1 MTPHEDFSSDRAL
14 AFALGERASEV
25 ALARFRRGVATRQK
39 PDGSLVTDADIEVER
54 HLLEML
60 ARERPDD
67 AVLSEESGEHPGA
80 SSRRWILDPIDGT
93 SYFASGR
100 ESWGTHVALEQDGQ
114 LVLGLVTRP
123 TAAQWYWATR
133 GGGAHRGALGSDTS
147 LEKLRVSATDDFAR
161 ARVMSWS
168 RQSAELEARLKAGG
182 QWVTP
187 SLDGALEL
195 AAGRLDAIFDDTGYA
210 WDLAPFVLIGEEAG
224 GRFVDRE
231 GGHRIDR
238 FGGWLTN
245 GRIDAALGV
254 PSPR

>member
-1 MTPHEDFSSDRAL
+1 MDHDDFSSDRAL
-14 AFALGERASEV
+14 AFALGQRASEV

-67 AVLSEESGEHPGA
+67 AVLSEESGEHGA
-80 SSRRWILDPIDGT
+80 SSRRWIIDPIDGT

-100 ESWGTHVALEQDGQ
+100 ESWGTHVALERDGQ
-114 LVLGLVTRP
+114 LVVGLVTRP

-147 LEKLRVSATDDFAR
+147 LEVLRVSTTDDPAR

-168 RQSAELEARLKAGG
+168 RQNTELEARLKAGG
-182 QWVTP
+182 HWVTP
-187 SLDGALEL
+187 ILDGALEL
-195 AAGRLDAIFDDTGYA
+195 AAGRLDALFDDTGYA
-210 WDLAPFVLIGEEAG
+210 WDLAPFVLLVEEAG
-224 GRFVDRE
+224 GRFVDHE
-231 GGHRIDR
+231 GGRRLDR

-245 GRIDAALGV
+245 GRIDAAFGV
-254 PSPR
+254 PGER